1 YAVVIVYM
9 VDSKRQKSI
18 SSDARDAYLK
28 CALAVLRI
36 GRELKKPLP
45 ELDLDAVSD
54 SLEEIEEAAP
64 LIENVPVE
72 DISGES
78 IEGVS
83 QEGDLSPEELNDMVV
98 TALQNVM
105 IKVCTLIN
113 NIVSADLNDLE
124 NLGWRIDEDE

>member
-1 YAVVIVYM
+1 M
-9 VDSKRQKSI
+9 DSKRRKSI

-54 SLEEIEEAAP
+54 SIEEIEKAVP
-64 LIENVPVE
+64 LIEGVPME
-72 DISGES
+72 DIAGES

-83 QEGDLSPEELNDMVV
+83 KEGDPSPEELNDMVV

-105 IKVCTLIN
+105 IKVCMLIN

>member
-1 YAVVIVYM
+1 MLLTYDFREGHQYILNPAFEQNLVTIYGNFYIHAVAIVYM

-45 ELDLDAVSD
+45 ELDSDAVSD
-54 SLEEIEEAAP
+54 SIKEIEKAVP

-72 DISGES
+72 DIAENS
-78 IEGVS
+78 IEEVS
-83 QEGDLSPEELNDMVV
+83 QEGDLS
-98 TALQNVM
+98 
-105 IKVCTLIN
+105 
-113 NIVSADLNDLE
+113 S
-124 NLGWRIDEDE
+124 

>member
-1 YAVVIVYM
+1 M
-9 VDSKRQKSI
+9 MDSKRQKSI

-54 SLEEIEEAAP
+54 SIEEIEKAVP
-64 LIENVPVE
+64 LIEGVPME
-72 DISGES
+72 DIAGES

-83 QEGDLSPEELNDMVV
+83 KEGDPSPEELNDMVV

-105 IKVCTLIN
+105 IKVCMLIN

>member
-1 YAVVIVYM
+1 M
-9 VDSKRQKSI
+9 MDNKRQKSI

-54 SLEEIEEAAP
+54 SIKEIEEAAP

-72 DISGES
+72 DIAGES

-83 QEGDLSPEELNDMVV
+83 QEGDPSPEELNDMVV

-105 IKVCTLIN
+105 IKVCMLIN